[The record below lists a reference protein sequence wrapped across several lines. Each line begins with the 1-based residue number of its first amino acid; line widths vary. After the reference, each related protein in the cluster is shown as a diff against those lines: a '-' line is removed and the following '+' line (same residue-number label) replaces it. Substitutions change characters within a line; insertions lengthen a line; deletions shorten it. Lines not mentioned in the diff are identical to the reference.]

1 MVKEDDIRSQNELI
15 LSKLDSIEKLLV
27 RHLNLNY
34 CPICNDFFEFLD
46 FGHPPRSNVQCPSCN
61 SLERMR
67 FTFLFIQSHLKDKFS
82 KDNIKLLHFAPE
94 KIFYDL
100 FSKKSNIDYYPVD
113 FDPERYERQGINII
127 KKVDMMDIPWGDKTF
142 DVIYNSHV
150 LEHVPDDIHGMSELY
165 RVLKD
170 DGVCITLAP
179 VFKME
184 NTLEKEEYNT
194 PELRLKYYGQDDHLR
209 KYGLDFKDRL
219 ESVGFKVDVINSS
232 DILSDSDKKLYAI
245 NDFDEIYLCTK

>member
-1 MVKEDDIRSQNELI
+1 MVKEDYIRSQNELI
-15 LSKLDSIEKLLV
+15 LSRLDSIEKLLV
-27 RHLNLNY
+27 KHLNLNY

-46 FGHPPRSNVQCPSCN
+46 FGHPPRKNVWCPNCYSV
-61 SLERMR
+61 ERMR
-67 FTFLFIQSHLKDKFS
+67 FTFLFIQSQLENKFS
-82 KDNIKLLHFAPE
+82 EDIKLLHFAPE

-100 FSKKSNIDYYPVD
+100 FSKKTNIDYYPVD
-113 FDPERYERQGINII
+113 FDPERYERQGITIR
-127 KKVDMMDIPWGDKTF
+127 KKVDMMDIPWDNKTF

-179 VFKME
+179 VFRME
-184 NTLEKEEYNT
+184 TTLEKEEYNT
-194 PELRLKYYGQDDHLR
+194 PELRLKYYGQEDHLR

-219 ESVGFKVDVINSS
+219 ESVGFKVDVIKSS

-245 NDFDEIYLCTK
+245 NDSDEIYLCTK